1 MTYDLLSR
9 TYDMVTLSRTYNQ
22 VSRTYDLVTLSRK
35 YDLVSRK
42 YNLVSRMFDLLS
54 PTLFSTYN

>member
-22 VSRTYDLVTLSRK
+22 VSRTYDLLSRTYDLVTLSRK

-42 YNLVSRMFDLLS
+42 
-54 PTLFSTYN
+54 